1 MIKPVPAAWETWPVK
16 KEPVVLVLVMMETTL
31 FETELAISEIEPSAK
46 VAALLLAEL
55 LLWKIEVVGRL

>member
-1 MIKPVPAAWETWPVK
+1 MI
-16 KEPVVLVLVMMETTL
+16 ETTL

-46 VAALLLAEL
+46 VVALLLTEL

>member
-1 MIKPVPAAWETWPVK
+1 MK
-16 KEPVVLVLVMMETTL
+16 KEPVVLVLVMIETTL
-31 FETELAISEIEPSAK
+31 FETELAISEIDPSAK